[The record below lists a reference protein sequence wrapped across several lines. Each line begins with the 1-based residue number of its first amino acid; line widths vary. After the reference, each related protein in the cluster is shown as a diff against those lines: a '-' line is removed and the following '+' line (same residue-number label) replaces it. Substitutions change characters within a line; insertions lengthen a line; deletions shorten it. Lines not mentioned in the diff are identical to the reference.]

1 MTDHPL
7 LVEIAEIEATLLSG
21 VSTSP
26 PDPLTTRERTL
37 TRAYLLVAHAILE
50 ERIEGI
56 FLNHFVRARQVIAS
70 GASIPVGLLSY
81 YAAALE
87 WKRDIPT
94 YAKRQWLGFMSSPVA
109 DEYVASEVRENHG
122 LKSDNVQ
129 DLAKLV
135 GVEWAAI
142 DDAADVQL
150 AALTTLGAK
159 RGAAGHTS
167 PFTSPAQAVAE
178 EEYPA
183 NVREWV
189 EQAVRTVIAL
199 ESVVEQLS
207 STSSLEDA
215 SPAVNGAPDIVEP
228 AEGGMAEP
236 GEAAAGMSEPEPEV
250 GPEIMEPSAQP
261 SSGAGAAPS
270 VAEESRGDTA
280 AL

>member
-1 MTDHPL
+1 M
-7 LVEIAEIEATLLSG
+7 AEIEATLLSG

-56 FLNHFVRARQVIAS
+56 FLNHFARAREVIAS
-70 GASIPVGLLSY
+70 GTSIPAGLLSY

-189 EQAVRTVIAL
+189 DQAVRTVIAL

-207 STSSLEDA
+207 STSSLENASSTVDA
-215 SPAVNGAPDIVEP
+215 DATVMVEP
-228 AEGGMAEP
+228 AEGVVAEP
-236 GEAAAGMSEPEPEV
+236 GEAAAEGTPEPEMNLEV
-250 GPEIMEPSAQP
+250 TEPSTQP
-261 SSGAGAAPS
+261 SSDADAVLS
-270 VAEESRGDTA
+270 VAGELRGDTA
-280 AL
+280 AP